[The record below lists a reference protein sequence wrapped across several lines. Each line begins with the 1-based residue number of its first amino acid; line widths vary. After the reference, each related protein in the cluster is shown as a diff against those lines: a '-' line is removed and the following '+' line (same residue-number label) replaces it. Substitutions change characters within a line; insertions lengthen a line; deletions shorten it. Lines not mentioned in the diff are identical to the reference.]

1 MAVQMVVSLH
11 LCALFNGFES
21 VSVLLYTRLKFEFEH
36 SFILAEDGDCALILT
51 LARLGRIAVDHAV
64 WDGKVA
70 GVCRV
75 SDGVRHEE
83 ELIGTQVKLAILLC
97 FLKFPHFKPIDWLLL
112 RLIFEALETE
122 LLLPGTI
129 H

>member
-1 MAVQMVVSLH
+1 MTVQMVVSLH

-21 VSVLLYTRLKFEFEH
+21 VSVLLYTRLEFEFEH

-64 WDGKVA
+64 GDGKVA

-83 ELIGTQVKLAILLC
+83 ELIGTQV
-97 FLKFPHFKPIDWLLL
+97 
-112 RLIFEALETE
+112 
-122 LLLPGTI
+122 
-129 H
+129 